1 MRDAAVGFQ
10 CPSCVKDG
18 TRTTRQARNR
28 FGAISPGQ
36 PALVTK
42 TLIGINAAVWLLIT
56 VAASNA
62 GKVVGL
68 LGLLPTSQCMSLA
81 HPGASYTGLLTE
93 QLCAVS
99 TRTPGDGVWSTGV
112 ADGAYWQ
119 LLTSMFTHVEIWHI
133 GFNMLALWFLGPQ
146 LEQALGRLRF
156 TGLYLLSGLVGS
168 AFVYWFAAPQSN
180 SVGASG
186 AIFGLLGALLVIAIK
201 VKADL
206 QQLLMWIG
214 LNVAITVFGAGAIS
228 WQAHLGGFVG
238 GAALAAVLA
247 YAPRRSRTTWQAAG
261 FAAVAVLV
269 LAAVVIRTAVLA

>member
-10 CPSCVKDG
+10 CPSCVKEG
-18 TRTTRQARNR
+18 SRTTRQARNR

-42 TLIGINAAVWLLIT
+42 TLIGINAAVWLLILAT
-56 VAASNA
+56 GAASSA
-62 GKVVGL
+62 WVDRLELIPRGYCL
-68 LGLLPTSQCMSLA
+68 ALA
-81 HPGASYTGLLTE
+81 HPGNVYRDVHTGA
-93 QLCAVS
+93 LCS
-99 TRTPGDGVWSTGV
+99 TFPDGSFVPGV
-112 ADGAYWQ
+112 ADGHWLQ
-119 LLTSMFTHVEIWHI
+119 LFTSMFTHVEIWHI

-168 AFVYWFAAPQSN
+168 AFVYWFAPPESG
-180 SVGASG
+180 SLGASG

-261 FAAVAVLV
+261 FGAVAVLV
-269 LAAVVIRTAVLA
+269 VAAVVIRTSILG